1 MTLALRLRF
10 GHFIPRLI
18 RAEAIVLYP
27 YVLFA
32 QPRQKISASVLRHEL
47 VHVQQVRRLGWF
59 RFYFAYLAEYSRH
72 LWRLRD
78 HFQAYLAISFEAEA
92 YRLQDRLTL
101 EELLP
106 SKEEAHKIA
115 AHFSE
120 VDRLV

>member
-1 MTLALRLRF
+1 
-10 GHFIPRLI
+10 LI

-47 VHVQQVRRLGWF
+47 IHVRQVRQIGWF
-59 RFYFAYLAEYSRH
+59 RFYLSYLLEYSRH

-78 HFQAYLAISFEAEA
+78 HYEAYLAISYEAEA
-92 YRLQDRLTL
+92 FRLQDRLTL

-106 SKEEAHKIA
+106 SKEEARRVA
-115 AHFSE
+115 AVFAGLEGS
-120 VDRLV
+120 V